1 MTVDDGT
8 PAPDPFG
15 IRDLGDFKPHVSYQ
29 GQMDWLM
36 VILKDV
42 SYGAQPL
49 GPVDVLWHPHEDRI
63 VGIKL
68 RDATGFPGGPAIVAK
83 AGLS

>member
-1 MTVDDGT
+1 MSGDDR
-8 PAPDPFG
+8 PFPDLADPWG
-15 IRDLGDFKPHVSYQ
+15 DGDFKPHVSYQ
-29 GQMDWLM
+29 GAMDWLM
-36 VILKDV
+36 VILEDV
-42 SYGAQPL
+42 SYRAQPL

-68 RDATGFPGGPAIVAK
+68 RDATGFPGGAGIVAK